1 MIHVLAALLLAVAL
15 RGASASA
22 LSDPLFDENAKE
34 AFRETLKLSTLGR
47 HEAAE
52 RFARSWP
59 GARAPEGRILVAV
72 AGLSRFADL
81 HDPAALERAR
91 SALSDAKG
99 RLDGRESPRERF
111 LLALVHSQEAFL
123 ASQEGRNLSSALEG
137 RKAANLCQEL
147 IAEGFDTPD
156 LKGIVGGYLFWK
168 AQSLGA
174 LRFALGGDTR
184 AQGMEWTRAAAASLS
199 PFQEAYRTSL
209 MWIHFERKEFAQGLA
224 LARTGLAFCPGNRL
238 YRQAEGD
245 MLFRLGRTQEALETY
260 RTSWTEYAGLE
271 TIPANRLAAA
281 GNLARIHLALHHPDS
296 AKAWLDT
303 LDAYRYAKVRKWL
316 PPSLVRE
323 LVPVRKELGRD

>member
-1 MIHVLAALLLAVAL
+1 MEGVIASLQLVAALWFGSVPEL
-15 RGASASA
+15 R
-22 LSDPLFDENAKE
+22 DPLFDESAKT
-34 AFRETLKLSTLGR
+34 AFRETLRLSTLGR
-47 HEAAE
+47 HDAAE
-52 RFARSWP
+52 SYARTWS
-59 GARAPEGRILVAV
+59 GAKTPEGRILVAV

-91 SALSDAKG
+91 TALADALQ
-99 RLDGRESPRERF
+99 RLDGRATPRERF
-111 LLALVHSQEAFL
+111 LLSLVHSQDSYL
-123 ASQEGRNLSSALEG
+123 ASLEGRNLTSAFSG
-137 RKAANLCQEL
+137 RKAANLCQSL
-147 IAEGFDTPD
+147 QSEGFDTPD

-184 AQGMEWTRAAAASLS
+184 NKGLEWTRSAAASLS

-209 MWIHFERKEFAQGLA
+209 MWIHFERKEFAQGLS
-224 LARTGLAFCPGNRL
+224 LARTGLIFCPGNRL

-245 MLFRLGRTQEALETY
+245 MLFRLKRYQEALETY
-260 RTSWTEYAGLE
+260 RASWAEYAGVE
-271 TIPANRLAAA
+271 SIPANRLAAA
-281 GNLARIHLALHHPDS
+281 GNLARIHLALGRSDS

-303 LDAYRYAKVRKWL
+303 LDAYRYLGARKWI